1 MRHAPPAVE
10 FPIPGTGLQR
20 LAAAVVPGAA
30 AAAIAA
36 WLWSWSVREPVS
48 LIDSPKVP
56 WALLALAAVL
66 GAAIAHVSWRPV
78 RGGLR
83 WDGGSWYWLPRSDDS
98 SCGTDPGSDRSV
110 GPDPVS
116 LATVQV
122 QWDLGAWLLV
132 KASPAGAGRSLQ
144 ITVARRAAPT
154 RWHALR
160 VALYH
165 PCSPTPA
172 DAQKRP

>member
-10 FPIPGTGLQR
+10 FPIPGTALQR

-48 LIDSPKVP
+48 LIDAPKAP
-56 WALLALAAVL
+56 WALLVLAAVL
-66 GAAIAHVSWRPV
+66 GGAIAHVLWRPA

-83 WDGGSWYWLPRSDDS
+83 WDGGGWYWLPGRDGSSDTS
-98 SCGTDPGSDRSV
+98 AGSDPGIE
-110 GPDPVS
+110 PDPVA
-116 LATVQV
+116 LATVRV

-132 KASPAGAGRSLQ
+132 KATPDGGGRPLQ
-144 ITVARRAAPT
+144 ITAARQAEPT

-165 PCSPTPA
+165 RCGPA
-172 DAQKRP
+172 PSDAQRRP